1 MAQQNEQKRV
11 FISAAEPSGDVH
23 CAGLINS
30 LHKAGHDIEF
40 VGVGGRQ
47 MQAAGCRLLALTTDR
62 AAMTYNAFWQVWYYF
77 KLIRQI
83 TGYLKNNKIDLVIV
97 CDSPAFNG
105 HVAKAAKKNGIKK
118 TLFYVAP
125 QLWAWAPW
133 RIYKLRKYCDRLA
146 CILPFEE
153 QWFRSRGVQAQ
164 FVGNPLL
171 DELALNPTANK
182 KNYIDF
188 DPAFAKIALMPGSR
202 RAEIN
207 KLWPPMQQVA
217 LKIKEKWP
225 GVRFTVVAVDEK
237 AKTVLKEKQAGDFIC
252 EYTIASVLKT
262 ATEVDFAIL
271 ASGSATLQVAAA
283 ACPMVIMYQTSRILW
298 HLCGKALVRTRFL
311 SLVNILA
318 DTGLVPEFMP
328 YFGSAGPIADTCIE
342 LLDDKEKLRE
352 TSYKLAELVSPLAE
366 GKACRKVGQI
376 AMEMMAQNKHSIR

>member
-1 MAQQNEQKRV
+1 MRGSVRMAQQNEKKRV
-11 FISAAEPSGDVH
+11 FISAAEPSGDAH
-23 CAGLINS
+23 CAGLITAI
-30 LHKAGHDIEF
+30 HKAGRDIEF
-40 VGVGGRQ
+40 VGAGGRQ
-47 MQAAGCRLLALTTDR
+47 MEAAGCRLLELTTDR
-62 AAMTYNAFWQVWYYF
+62 AAMTYNAFWQVWYYY

-83 TGYLKNNKIDLVIV
+83 TGYLKNNRTDLVIV

-105 HVAKAAKKNGIKK
+105 HVAKAAKKYSIK

-153 QWFRSRGVQAQ
+153 QWFCSRGVQAQ

-171 DELALNPTANK
+171 DELAVKPTANE
-182 KNYIDF
+182 KNYTDF
-188 DPAFAKIALMPGSR
+188 DPTFAKIALMPGSR

-207 KLWPPMQQVA
+207 KLWLPMQQAA

-225 GVRFTVVAVDEK
+225 GVRFTVVAVDEQ
-237 AKTVLKEKQAGDFIC
+237 AKTLLKEKQAGDFVC
-252 EYTIASVLKT
+252 EYTIASVLQT

-318 DTGLVPEFMP
+318 DTRLVPEFMP
-328 YFGSAGPIADTCIE
+328 YFGSADSIADTCIE
-342 LLDDKEKLRE
+342 LLDDKRKLRE
-352 TSYKLAELVSPLAE
+352 TSHKLAELASPLAE
-366 GKACRKVGQI
+366 GKACRKVEQMV
-376 AMEMMAQNKHSIR
+376 MEMLA